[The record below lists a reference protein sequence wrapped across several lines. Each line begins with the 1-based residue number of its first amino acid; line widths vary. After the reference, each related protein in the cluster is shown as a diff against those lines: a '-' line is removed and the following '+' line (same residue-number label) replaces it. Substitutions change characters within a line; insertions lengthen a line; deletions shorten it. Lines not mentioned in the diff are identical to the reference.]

1 MKGKIT
7 SIDLTLSVREFNDIF
22 MSLIEGVEKR
32 VKEIS
37 NYGEEDKAVAYL
49 EIMSYHKLIKNMCD
63 IIPDEN
69 HFYESDEDVEKLKK
83 EEDYYMGLAKKY
95 DYA

>member
-7 SIDLTLSVREFNDIF
+7 SIDLTLNIREFNDIF

-69 HFYESDEDVEKLKK
+69 HFYESEEDVEKLKQ